1 MILISFLL
9 LEAYSDI
16 LYFYGAVLT
25 MFDIYFDNFHSLF
38 KVVLILSFQLF
49 HHLTSAFH
57 NYSQRLQAADG
68 QCEYVLSRKSC
79 WLVIIMANIVHV
91 GCNDSTV
98 VMFMVEIRATMLYD
112 QLRRQCNGLWSGHMN
127 NKDISDFV
135 GHMTLL
141 VT

>member
-1 MILISFLL
+1 
-9 LEAYSDI
+9 
-16 LYFYGAVLT
+16 
-25 MFDIYFDNFHSLF
+25 MFDIHFDNFHSLF

-68 QCEYVLSRKSC
+68 QCEYVLSGKSC

-98 VMFMVEIRATMLYD
+98 MMVMVEIRATLLYD